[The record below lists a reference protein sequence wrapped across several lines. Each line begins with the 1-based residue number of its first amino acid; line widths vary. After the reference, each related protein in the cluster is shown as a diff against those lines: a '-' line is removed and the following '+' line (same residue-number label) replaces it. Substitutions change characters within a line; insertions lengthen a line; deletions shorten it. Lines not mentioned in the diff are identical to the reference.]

1 MIEVKISSDM
11 PLPTPRSVMSSPS
24 HMITAVPAVMTMT
37 MTMMSRAFWLG
48 INCSLQPL
56 KSWPGVRAS
65 DRIAVDCRMARPM
78 VR

>member
-24 HMITAVPAVMTMT
+24 HMITAVPAVIVATIRMIVRRL
-37 MTMMSRAFWLG
+37 SSG
-48 INCSLQPL
+48 ISWAVQPWN
-56 KSWPGVRAS
+56 SWPGVRAS
-65 DRIAVDCRMARPM
+65 ATIPVDCRIARAT